1 MKNNVNQSYSFHRNT
16 RLDLW
21 PLIIAQILKCYF
33 RCWQPNSKDST
44 NWRSDLINYPWKI
57 WLYSEASHKWTPL
70 RCCIPVKLILTIIP
84 WPIKFKSQWASPAW
98 WTAFCHRQLTLLT
111 TESETTKTISNLKS
125 TGKCRKVRFLKLRDR
140 LKIAHFAIILLHE
153 RAYVCLSLCNICP
166 QASGFSPILLCRS
179 VSIIQAYGHRL
190 FTCLLRNLFLCVLNL
205 FEFVFQFQNG
215 FFEGGEE
222 REMRKSTL
230 NWDIR
235 WMYTCAYIL
244 FCWETGDDLEL
255 AAMRWIGW
263 RDRQTDRQTETF
275 HISRWNER
283 RPDRSSKA
291 LLPAESVRTLHVPG
305 TVAHI
310 PSILIT

>member
-1 MKNNVNQSYSFHRNT
+1 MLTSCSFHRNT

-21 PLIIAQILKCYF
+21 SLIIAQILKCYF

-111 TESETTKTISNLKS
+111 TESEITKTISNLKS

-153 RAYVCLSLCNICP
+153 SAYVCLSLCNICP

-179 VSIIQAYGHRL
+179 VSIIQASGHRL
-190 FTCLLRNLFLCVLNL
+190 FTCLLRNLFLSASLISSNSCSN
-205 FEFVFQFQNG
+205 FKTG
-215 FFEGGEE
+215 FRGRRGAKNEKIHPKLGYSMDVHVRAHLILLRDG
-222 REMRKSTL
+222 RWPRASSDAL
-230 NWDIR
+230 NW
-235 WMYTCAYIL
+235 MK
-244 FCWETGDDLEL
+244 
-255 AAMRWIGW
+255 
-263 RDRQTDRQTETF
+263 RQTDRRGHFTFRAETKDDQTGLP
-275 HISRWNER
+275 
-283 RPDRSSKA
+283 RPCC
-291 LLPAESVRTLHVPG
+291 LLNLCEHYTYLAP
-305 TVAHI
+305 
-310 PSILIT
+310 